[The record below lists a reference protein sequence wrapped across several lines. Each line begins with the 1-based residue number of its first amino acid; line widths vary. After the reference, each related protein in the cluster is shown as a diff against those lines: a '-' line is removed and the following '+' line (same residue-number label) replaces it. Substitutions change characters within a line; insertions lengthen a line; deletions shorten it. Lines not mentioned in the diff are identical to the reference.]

1 MLLYLPSDTSS
12 QNFTPSGANLVCRM
26 GMPPPVAIIARLVMS
41 EPRLRNTNLISLRSH
56 DRLTYFISIVTFTYT
71 LEPRLRNT
79 NLISLRSHDRL
90 TYFISIVTFT
100 YTLSQA
106 VADRGLHLQP
116 GPEGKGSLILS
127 SLVTLSG
134 LGDGAISG
142 PPATGCRHAGTY

>member
-41 EPRLRNTNLISLRSH
+41 
-56 DRLTYFISIVTFTYT
+56 
-71 LEPRLRNT
+71 EPRLRNT